1 MTMGHNQISSLPSQ
15 IALFPLSG
23 VVLMPFAHIPL
34 NVFEERYINLV
45 DDSFANGHYIGIVQ
59 PQVDAPD
66 PVPGD
71 VALYKTGTI
80 ARIIS
85 FFDASDGTYQITLQG
100 VMRFRVI
107 SEQLADGGYRTAMVD
122 YMPYVDDLALM
133 TESEGTSREQ
143 LISLMHNFL
152 EEKDIEVNWEAVNE
166 ASYSALVSSL
176 VMTCPFSSVEKQALL
191 ELGDQ
196 AQRAEMLIQ
205 LFNMSGDGQATS
217 SSRH

>member
-1 MTMGHNQISSLPSQ
+1 MGHNQISSLPSQ

>member
-1 MTMGHNQISSLPSQ
+1 LTMGHNQISSLPSQ

>member
-1 MTMGHNQISSLPSQ
+1 
-15 IALFPLSG
+15 
-23 VVLMPFAHIPL
+23 
-34 NVFEERYINLV
+34 
-45 DDSFANGHYIGIVQ
+45 
-59 PQVDAPD
+59 
-66 PVPGD
+66 
-71 VALYKTGTI
+71 
-80 ARIIS
+80 
-85 FFDASDGTYQITLQG
+85 
-100 VMRFRVI
+100 
-107 SEQLADGGYRTAMVD
+107 
-122 YMPYVDDLALM
+122 
-133 TESEGTSREQ
+133 
-143 LISLMHNFL
+143 LMHNFL